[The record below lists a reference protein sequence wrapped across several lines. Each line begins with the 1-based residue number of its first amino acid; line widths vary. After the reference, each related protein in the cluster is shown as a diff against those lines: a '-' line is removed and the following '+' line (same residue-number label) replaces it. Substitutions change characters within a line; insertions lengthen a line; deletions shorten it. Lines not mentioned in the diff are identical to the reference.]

1 MHKNRKIRTKH
12 ASHSNSRELYVGKV
26 ALVIS
31 RWEGK
36 KKKPLRSWGYRE
48 ALMNVAA
55 LVYISGISDF
65 AFI

>member
-1 MHKNRKIRTKH
+1 MYKNRKIRTKH

-31 RWEGK
+31 RWKE

-48 ALMNVAA
+48 ALTNVAA

>member
-1 MHKNRKIRTKH
+1 MPYHLRVVKHPIKLLSNSHSIIYIMYKNRKIRTKH

-36 KKKPLRSWGYRE
+36 KKSP
-48 ALMNVAA
+48 
-55 LVYISGISDF
+55 
-65 AFI
+65 